1 MIRTDGSHCQRKRER
16 AGGEVEMR
24 FYLRL
29 SELTFWTCLCA
40 REITRESLS
49 IKKWCV
55 SVCGPSR
62 MPYLINR
69 DDYVLIILVRSAAE

>member
-29 SELTFWTCLCA
+29 SELTFCTCLCA

-49 IKKWCV
+49 IKKMVCECV
-55 SVCGPSR
+55 WSEQDAVS
-62 MPYLINR
+62 
-69 DDYVLIILVRSAAE
+69 D